1 MLQLC
6 CASEAYQIAQSALVL
21 ALQFDRVLA
30 AVSRPFWGTISD
42 QIGREHAPGL
52 AFGLQ
57 PVLLLVWSQLLE
69 YSWTFVVRACIHMH
83 TVGLE
88 LLCL

>member
-6 CASEAYQIAQSALVL
+6 CGADAYQIPQSALVL

-30 AVSRPFWGTISD
+30 AVSRPLWGTISD
-42 QIGREHAPGL
+42 RIGREHALGL

-57 PVLLLVWSQLLE
+57 AMVLLVWSRLLE
-69 YSWTFVVRACIHMH
+69 YSWTFVVRVCIHIY
-83 TVGLE
+83 TQ
-88 LLCL
+88 